1 MGYTRVVLSACV
13 FSLLL
18 VAGQVSAQ
26 VEEIKH
32 VGPAATQATT
42 RPVGAEV
49 AAGAASVI
57 VDPAT
62 GDLLSIRLQGKAE
75 MAVPHPAGSEVPF
88 GYLEV
93 VDLRD
98 HRTYSPLTAKSTL
111 SDWKVTGSGDAAE
124 VSFVQQYEGSPFR
137 ILQTLKPTPAGV
149 RWEATVRLLEGQKDN
164 RSVQVNFCLPLPTLW
179 RFWGPVGE
187 GSTET
192 DGVLPL
198 RFIYGHGVSGPMA
211 TVLPLVGVWGKTAG
225 AAFFSPPDIQKCQ
238 ISFDVHTQGVLDA
251 ATGVFRHVEDLQTLQ
266 AEHHMIGLR
275 PGKDLK
281 LAVCIAGTRP
291 DYRAVYGHYVT
302 SFPELFEPVAAARK
316 YEGMYGITTPAA
328 WLGQEFRRSTTAT
341 APSTRRAG
349 SRPAPVR
356 NKAGMIANQVT
367 CLEMHGHFMEYSRY
381 ITPEQM
387 ANPDMPIVGGE
398 NPRGNLTVNINR
410 AVFDDVIKSGIAP
423 FIYFYNVHTLP
434 KNSESLF
441 PQDVMVDELGEKE
454 KQWYT
459 ECGHVAQPDTAFGQN
474 LLEQLDLLL
483 KAYPEVPAFFLD
495 NYSIEKVDFAHDD
508 GVTMVHNRP
517 GYDLARNHQV
527 IGVEC
532 MARLHKAGKVTMVNK
547 LSTIESARGADM
559 VLVEGGDSQ
568 HMIMHAMACP
578 MRAVFPLGW
587 TDPDMDRARAQE
599 QHLQTLLLWG
609 GTPNTDLARDAA
621 TMKAYRPLT
630 DAMIGK
636 RWVFDADPL
645 TLPPGYQGQ
654 IFRIDPAAAH
664 GGDVVV
670 SLADTKRSWK
680 DEKLTEGVVVT
691 VRLPEAGQYKQA
703 TWLGAEK
710 SSQAPQAVEMTTEGE
725 KITLKLPPTGAA
737 GILRLSK

>member
-1 MGYTRVVLSACV
+1 MDYRRVALSACV
-13 FSLLL
+13 VSLLL
-18 VAGQVSAQ
+18 AVGAAWAQ
-26 VEEIKH
+26 EIKRI
-32 VGPAATQATT
+32 GPAATQATT
-42 RPVGAEV
+42 RPAGAAV
-49 AAGAASVI
+49 AASAASVI

-62 GDLLSIRLQGKAE
+62 GNLLSIRLGDKDE
-75 MAVPHPAGSEVPF
+75 MAAPHPAGSEVPF

-98 HRTYSPLTAKSTL
+98 HRTYNPLTAKSTL
-111 SDWKVTGSGDAAE
+111 SDWKVTGSGDAAA
-124 VSFVQQYEGSPFR
+124 VSFVQQYDGAPFR
-137 ILQTLKPTPAGV
+137 IVQTLRPTPAGV

-164 RSVQVNFCLPLPTLW
+164 RSVQVNFTLPLPTVW

-187 GSTET
+187 DSVET

-198 RFIYGHGVSGPMA
+198 RFVYGHGVSGPMA
-211 TVLPLVGVWGKTAG
+211 TILPLVGVWGGQAG
-225 AAFFSPPDIQKCQ
+225 AAVFSPPDIQKCQ
-238 ISFDVHTQGVLDA
+238 IIFDVHTQGLMDA
-251 ATGVFRHVEDLQTLQ
+251 ATGVFRHAEDLQTLQ
-266 AEHHMIGLR
+266 VTHQMIGLR
-275 PGKDLK
+275 PGKDLN

-302 SFPELFEPVAAARK
+302 AYPELFEPIPETRK

-328 WLGQEFRRSTTAT
+328 WQGDDGRRAS
-341 APSTRRAG
+341 APSTRPGSATRRARPF
-349 SRPAPVR
+349 RPAR
-356 NKAGMIANQVT
+356 DEAAMIANRVT

-410 AVFDDVIKSGIAP
+410 AVFAEVMKAGIAP
-423 FIYFYNVHTLP
+423 FVYFYNVHALP
-434 KNSESLF
+434 KNFETLF
-441 PQDVMVDELGEKE
+441 PNDVMVDELGKKE
-454 KQWYT
+454 AQWFT
-459 ECGHVAQPDTAFGQN
+459 ECCLVAQPDTAFGKN
-474 LLEQLDLLL
+474 LLEQLGLLL
-483 KAYPEVPAFFLD
+483 QAYPDVPGYFVD

-508 GVTMVHNRP
+508 GVTMVHNKP
-517 GYDLARNHQV
+517 AYDLNRNHQV
-527 IGVEC
+527 IGTMC
-532 MARLHKAGKVTMVNK
+532 LAMLHKAGKVTMVNK

-578 MRAVFPLGW
+578 TRALFPLGW
-587 TDPDMDRARAQE
+587 DDPDKTRLLER
-599 QHLQTLLLWG
+599 HFQTLLLWG
-609 GTPNTDLARDAA
+609 GTPDTEMAADAQA
-621 TMKAYRPLT
+621 MEAYRPLT

-636 RWVFDADPL
+636 RWVFDANPL
-645 TLPPGYQGQ
+645 TLPAGYQGQ

-670 SLADTKRSWK
+670 SLADMKRSWQ
-680 DEKLTEGVVVT
+680 DEKLTEGTVVT

-710 SSQAPQAVEMTTEGE
+710 STEAPQAVEMTTEGE